1 MAANMSLQG
10 EIRTLKDIIEDECA
24 QKAALQTENMRLSV
38 IYDIMEVNYRDLQ
51 QALGGLRFES
61 CILLET
67 NQDLQRNNKELQNK
81 NKILQTKSD
90 ELQMRIDEL
99 LTKVDELLTTSD
111 ELLTKVDELLTTSD
125 ELPTNVDEIP
135 TTIDELPT
143 KVDELLTTSDELPTN
158 VDELLTTSDELPT
171 NVDEI
176 PTTIDELPT
185 KVDEI
190 LTTSDEL
197 PTKVD
202 ELLTTSDE
210 LPTKVDEIL
219 TTSDELLKKK
229 DKLKPIIKYPKLF
242 AKHALPYQC
251 FEAVEKEK
259 AEKSDKR
266 ERLLLPQED
275 FCPKAPKVSLWRKF
289 KDFCKRHLR
298 KKSKPESST
307 RQMTSEADPP
317 PGCSYMNLDGWL
329 ERIT

>member
-1 MAANMSLQG
+1 MANWAANMSLQG
-10 EIRTLKDIIEDECA
+10 EIRTLKDIIEDERA

-51 QALGGLRFES
+51 RELGGLRFES

-99 LTKVDELLTTSD
+99 LTKVDEL
-111 ELLTKVDELLTTSD
+111 
-125 ELPTNVDEIP
+125 
-135 TTIDELPT
+135 
-143 KVDELLTTSDELPTN
+143 
-158 VDELLTTSDELPT
+158 
-171 NVDEI
+171 

-190 LTTSDEL
+190 PTTSDEL

-202 ELLTTSDE
+202 GIPTTIDE
-210 LPTKVDEIL
+210 LPTNVDEIL

-259 AEKSDKR
+259 AEKTDKR

-329 ERIT
+329 QHLT

>member
-1 MAANMSLQG
+1 MAANLSLQG

-143 KVDELLTTSDELPTN
+143 KVDELLTTSDELPT
-158 VDELLTTSDELPT
+158 
-171 NVDEI
+171 
-176 PTTIDELPT
+176 

-190 LTTSDEL
+190 
-197 PTKVD
+197 
-202 ELLTTSDE
+202 LTTSDE

-259 AEKSDKR
+259 AEKTDKR

>member
-1 MAANMSLQG
+1 MANWAANMSLQG
-10 EIRTLKDIIEDECA
+10 EIRTLKDIIEDKCA
-24 QKAALQTENMRLSV
+24 QKAAPQTENMRLSV

-99 LTKVDELLTTSD
+99 LTKVDE
-111 ELLTKVDELLTTSD
+111 
-125 ELPTNVDEIP
+125 IP

-143 KVDELLTTSDELPTN
+143 KVDELLTTSDELRTK
-158 VDELLTTSDELPT
+158 VDELLTTSDELLT

-176 PTTIDELPT
+176 PTTIDELLT
-185 KVDEI
+185 KVDEL
-190 LTTSDEL
+190 LTTSDGL

-202 ELLTTSDE
+202 ELLTTSDG
-210 LPTKVDEIL
+210 LPTKVDELL

-259 AEKSDKR
+259 AEKTDKR

-275 FCPKAPKVSLWRKF
+275 VCPKAPKVSLWRKF

-329 ERIT
+329 QHLT

>member
-1 MAANMSLQG
+1 MANWAANMSLQG

-111 ELLTKVDELLTTSD
+111 ELPTNVDEIPTTSD
-125 ELPTNVDEIP
+125 EVPTNVDEIP

-143 KVDELLTTSDELPTN
+143 KVDEP
-158 VDELLTTSDELPT
+158 LTTSDELPT

-176 PTTIDELPT
+176 PTTI
-185 KVDEI
+185 
-190 LTTSDEL
+190 DEL

-259 AEKSDKR
+259 AEKTDKR

-275 FCPKAPKVSLWRKF
+275 VCPKAPKVSFWRKF
-289 KDFCKRHLR
+289 KDFCKRHVR